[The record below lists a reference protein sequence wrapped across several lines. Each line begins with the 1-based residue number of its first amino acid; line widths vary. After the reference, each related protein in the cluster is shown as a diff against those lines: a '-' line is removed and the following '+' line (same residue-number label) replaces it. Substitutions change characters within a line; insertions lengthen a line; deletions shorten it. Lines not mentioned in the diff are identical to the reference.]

1 MGKCWLYAEELK
13 KKFCQDLIKIM
24 ANICFCKIKYGEVMV
39 IYRKNS
45 KATCTGLIETMSNVY
60 FCKKSVSKFYLYEK

>member
-1 MGKCWLYAEELK
+1 
-13 KKFCQDLIKIM
+13 M
-24 ANICFCKIKYGEVMV
+24 ANVCFCKIKYGEVMV